1 LANTD
6 LMAELIDNTLS
17 LALEAAPWLLLGMVL
32 AGLIRA
38 LIPET
43 LMQRWLGG
51 SGLWPVTKAAV
62 VGAPI
67 PLCSCGVVPAAL
79 SLRNSGASKGSTLS
93 FMIATPETGVDSVA
107 VTYAL
112 MGPFMAVTRPI
123 ASVLTAIG
131 VGTATGVAE
140 RAGVSVA
147 PTTTPTNPGDLAA
160 CCSDGG
166 CETVPDTGTSLSRRI
181 SDGLRYAFFDLYDEI
196 VWWLALGLLVAGAV
210 VTFLSPTFLAEIGSG
225 LIAKIVMF
233 LIGIPMYICA
243 TASTPLAASLL
254 LAGVSPGTVLVFLLA
269 GPATNL
275 GTLGILRREF
285 GARILTV
292 YLVSLAALTLG
303 AGIVTDWAAKALSI
317 DLQTQLH
324 AAEHVLPRW
333 LQGASATALVLMA
346 IPPLRRSIF
355 SLFIGER
362 GAGTG

>member
-1 LANTD
+1 LVETD
-6 LMAELIDNTLS
+6 LVTELIDNTLS
-17 LALEAAPWLLLGMVL
+17 LALEAAPWLLLGLIL

-38 LIPET
+38 VIPET

-51 SGLWPVTKAAV
+51 SGLWPVTKAAF

-107 VTYAL
+107 ITYAL
-112 MGPFMAVTRPI
+112 MGPFMAITRPI
-123 ASVLTAIG
+123 ASVITAIG
-131 VGTATGVAE
+131 VGTATGIAE
-140 RAGVSVA
+140 RAAAPVA
-147 PTTTPTNPGDLAA
+147 AGTPASQGSPAA
-160 CCSDGG
+160 CCSDEG
-166 CETVPDTGTSLSRRI
+166 CGSVPDIPTPLSRRI
-181 SDGLRYAFFDLYDEI
+181 GDGLRYAFFDLYDEI
-196 VWWLALGLLVAGAV
+196 VWWLALGLLVAGAA
-210 VTFLSPTFLAEIGSG
+210 VTFLSPTFLAEVGSG

-292 YLVSLAALTLG
+292 YLVSLAVLTLG
-303 AGIVTDWAAKALSI
+303 AGIVTDWTAKELAI
-317 DLQTQLH
+317 DLQAQLH

-333 LQGASATALVLMA
+333 LQAISAAVLVLMA
-346 IPPLRRSIF
+346 IPPLRRPIL
-355 SLFIGER
+355 SLFTSDR
-362 GAGTG
+362 GARTG